1 MLPETGNILK
11 QDFKIRQIPSKTYR
25 LNVMGVSDNT
35 EGIEIKR
42 ISGMLDGLEAV
53 KQTIF
58 CILNTERFDCL
69 IYSWNYG
76 VELNGLFGKSL
87 GVAKSKLKK
96 RIREALTRDDR
107 ILSVDAFHLP
117 IREESCWCH
126 FEYRQSLEQ
135 SIRRRRWKFNV

>member
-11 QDFKIRQIPSKTYR
+11 QDFKIRQMPSKTYR

-76 VELNGLFGKSL
+76 VELNGLFGKPL

-107 ILSVDAFHLP
+107 IVSVDAFSFTTEGRKLLVSF
-117 IREESCWCH
+117 RV
-126 FEYRQSLEQ
+126 QT
-135 SIRRRRWKFNV
+135 KFGTVDTQKEVEI

>member
-25 LNVMGVSDNT
+25 LNVMGVSDKT

-58 CILNTERFDCL
+58 CILNTERFDYL

-76 VELNGLFGKSL
+76 MELNGLFGRPL

-107 ILSVDAFHLP
+107 IVSVDAFSFATEGRKLLVSF
-117 IREESCWCH
+117 RV
-126 FEYRQSLEQ
+126 QT
-135 SIRRRRWKFNV
+135 KFGTVDTQKEVEI

>member
-53 KQTIF
+53 
-58 CILNTERFDCL
+58 TERFDCL

-107 ILSVDAFHLP
+107 IVSVDAFSFTNKGRKLLVSF
-117 IREESCWCH
+117 RV
-126 FEYRQSLEQ
+126 QT
-135 SIRRRRWKFNV
+135 KFGTVDTQKEVEI